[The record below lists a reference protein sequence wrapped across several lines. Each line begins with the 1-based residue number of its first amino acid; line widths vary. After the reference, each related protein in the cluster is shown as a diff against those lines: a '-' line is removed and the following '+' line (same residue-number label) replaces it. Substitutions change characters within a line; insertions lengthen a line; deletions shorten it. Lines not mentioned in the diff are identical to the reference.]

1 MIKVK
6 LKEVK
11 LREEGMTDIANEKVV
26 EKTADPFVLK
36 EQKGTT
42 LHITLN
48 RPKALNALSMGM
60 LNALQEALDPIF
72 EDNSIKALIIKGS
85 GKGFCA
91 GHDLKEMQSHREDD
105 DKGKAYFEGLFAT
118 CTKMMLTL
126 AKLPIPV
133 IAEIHGV
140 AAAAGCQL
148 VASCDLAIAEDSTI
162 FAVNGIDAGLFC
174 STPQVALSRNIPR
187 KAALEMLML
196 GERINAERALSLG
209 LLNRVVAKENLAET
223 AEHFAEKAAMRSR
236 NVIALGKQAFY
247 NQIELSLEQAYKVM
261 GETIVDN
268 LMMPDADCGMEAFI
282 EKKKPEWPSENQ

>member
-1 MIKVK
+1 
-6 LKEVK
+6 
-11 LREEGMTDIANEKVV
+11 MTD
-26 EKTADPFVLK
+26 TASATMSEVTQTAEPFLLK
-36 EQKGTT
+36 EQKGGT

-48 RPKALNALSMGM
+48 RPKTLNSLSMGM
-60 LNALQEALDPIF
+60 LNALQEAIDPIF
-72 EDNSIKALIIKGS
+72 DDHSIKALIIKGN

-91 GHDLKEMQSHREDD
+91 GHDLKEMQSHRGDA
-105 DKGKAYFEGLFAT
+105 DKGKAYFDELFDT

-126 AKLPIPV
+126 AKLPVPV

-148 VASCDLAIAEDSTI
+148 VASCDLAIAEDKTI

-196 GERINAERALSLG
+196 GERIDAERALQLG
-209 LLNRVVAKENLAET
+209 LLNRVVTKENLADT
-223 AEHFAEKAAMRSR
+223 AESFAKKAAERSR
-236 NVIALGKQAFY
+236 TVIALGKQAFY
-247 NQIELSLEQAYKVM
+247 KQVELSLEQAYKVM

-268 LMMPDADCGMEAFI
+268 LMMPDAACGMEAFI
-282 EKKKPEWPSENQ
+282 EKKKPVWPSEN

>member
-1 MIKVK
+1 
-6 LKEVK
+6 
-11 LREEGMTDIANEKVV
+11 MTDTANVAEETKA
-26 EKTADPFVLK
+26 ETPFLLK
-36 EQKGTT
+36 EQKGAT

-48 RPKALNALSMGM
+48 RPKTLNALSLDM
-60 LNALQEALDPIF
+60 LNALQEALDPITN
-72 EDNSIKALIIKGS
+72 DHTIKALIIKGS

-91 GHDLKEMQSHREDD
+91 GHDLKEMQGHRGDE
-105 DKGKAYFEGLFAT
+105 DKGKAYFDELFAT

-196 GERINAERALSLG
+196 GERIDAERALTLG
-209 LLNRVVAKENLAET
+209 LLNRVVTKETLAET
-223 AEHFAEKAAMRSR
+223 AEDFAGKAAMRSR
-236 NVIALGKQAFY
+236 TVIALGKQAFY
-247 NQIELSLEQAYKVM
+247 KQVELSLEQAYKVM

-268 LMMPDADCGMEAFI
+268 LMMPDAACGMEAFI
-282 EKKKPEWPSENQ
+282 EKKKPEWPSENNS

>member
-1 MIKVK
+1 
-6 LKEVK
+6 
-11 LREEGMTDIANEKVV
+11 MTD
-26 EKTADPFVLK
+26 TASATMSEVTQTAEPFLLK
-36 EQKGTT
+36 EQKGGT

-48 RPKALNALSMGM
+48 RPKTLNSLSMGM

-72 EDNSIKALIIKGS
+72 DDHSIKALIIKGN

-91 GHDLKEMQSHREDD
+91 GHDLKEMQSHRGDA
-105 DKGKAYFEGLFAT
+105 DKGKAYFDELFET

-126 AKLPIPV
+126 AKLPVPV

-148 VASCDLAIAEDSTI
+148 VASCDLAVAEDKTI

-196 GERINAERALSLG
+196 GERIDAERALQLG
-209 LLNRVVAKENLAET
+209 LLNRVVTKENLANT
-223 AEHFAEKAAMRSR
+223 AESFANKAAERSR
-236 NVIALGKQAFY
+236 TVIALGKQAFY
-247 NQIELSLEQAYKVM
+247 KQVELSLEQAYKAM

-268 LMMPDADCGMEAFI
+268 LMMPDAACGMEAFI
-282 EKKKPEWPSENQ
+282 EKKKPVWPSEN

>member
-1 MIKVK
+1 
-6 LKEVK
+6 
-11 LREEGMTDIANEKVV
+11 MTDTASANVAE
-26 EKTADPFVLK
+26 ETKTEPPFLLK
-36 EQKGTT
+36 AQKGAT

-48 RPKALNALSMGM
+48 RPKTLNALSMGM
-60 LNALQEALDPIF
+60 LNALQEALDPIA
-72 EDNSIKALIIKGS
+72 DDHTIKALIIKGS

-91 GHDLKEMQSHREDD
+91 GHDLKEMQSHRGDA
-105 DKGKAYFEGLFAT
+105 DKGKSYFDELFAT

-187 KAALEMLML
+187 KTALEMLML
-196 GERINAERALSLG
+196 GERIDAERALSLG
-209 LLNRVVAKENLAET
+209 LLNRVVTIETLAET
-223 AEHFAEKAAMRSR
+223 AEDFADKAAMRSR
-236 NVIALGKQAFY
+236 TVIALGKQAFY
-247 NQIELSLEQAYKVM
+247 KQVELSIEQAYKVM

-268 LMMPDADCGMEAFI
+268 LMMPDAACGMEAFI
-282 EKKKPEWPSENQ
+282 EKKKPNWPSENQ

>member
-1 MIKVK
+1 
-6 LKEVK
+6 
-11 LREEGMTDIANEKVV
+11 MTDTASANVAEETKK
-26 EKTADPFVLK
+26 ETPFLLK

-48 RPKALNALSMGM
+48 RPKTLNALSMGM
-60 LNALQEALDPIF
+60 LIALQEALDPIA
-72 EDNSIKALIIKGS
+72 DDHTIKALIIKGS

-91 GHDLKEMQSHREDD
+91 GHDLKEMQSHRGDA
-105 DKGKAYFEGLFAT
+105 DKGKSYFDELFAT

-196 GERINAERALSLG
+196 GERIDAERALSLG
-209 LLNRVVAKENLAET
+209 LLNRVVTKETLAET
-223 AEHFAEKAAMRSR
+223 AEDLADKAAMRSR
-236 NVIALGKQAFY
+236 TVIALGKQAFY
-247 NQIELSLEQAYKVM
+247 KQVELSIEQAYKVM

-268 LMMPDADCGMEAFI
+268 LMMPDAACGMEAFI
-282 EKKKPEWPSENQ
+282 EKKKPNWPSENQ

>member
-1 MIKVK
+1 
-6 LKEVK
+6 
-11 LREEGMTDIANEKVV
+11 MTD
-26 EKTADPFVLK
+26 TASATMSEVTQTAEPFLLK
-36 EQKGTT
+36 EQKGGT

-48 RPKALNALSMGM
+48 RPKTLNSLSIGM

-72 EDNSIKALIIKGS
+72 DDHSIKALIIKGN

-91 GHDLKEMQSHREDD
+91 GHDLKEMQSHRGDA
-105 DKGKAYFEGLFAT
+105 DKGKAYFDELFET

-126 AKLPIPV
+126 AKLPVPV

-148 VASCDLAIAEDSTI
+148 VASCDLAVAEDKTI

-196 GERINAERALSLG
+196 GERIDAERALQLG
-209 LLNRVVAKENLAET
+209 LLNRVVTKENLANT
-223 AEHFAEKAAMRSR
+223 AESFANKAAERSR
-236 NVIALGKQAFY
+236 TVIALGKQAFY
-247 NQIELSLEQAYKVM
+247 KQVELSLEQAYKVM

-268 LMMPDADCGMEAFI
+268 LMMPDAACGMEAFI
-282 EKKKPEWPSENQ
+282 EKKKPVWPSEN

>member
-1 MIKVK
+1 
-6 LKEVK
+6 
-11 LREEGMTDIANEKVV
+11 MTDTASANVAEETKK
-26 EKTADPFVLK
+26 ETPFLLK

-48 RPKALNALSMGM
+48 RPKTLNALSMGM
-60 LNALQEALDPIF
+60 LIALQEALDPIA
-72 EDNSIKALIIKGS
+72 DDHTIKALIIKGS

-91 GHDLKEMQSHREDD
+91 GHDLKEMQSHRGDE
-105 DKGKAYFEGLFAT
+105 DKGKSYFDELFAT

-174 STPQVALSRNIPR
+174 STPQVVLSRNIPR

-196 GERINAERALSLG
+196 GERIDAERALTLG
-209 LLNRVVAKENLAET
+209 LLNRVVTKETLAET
-223 AEHFAEKAAMRSR
+223 AEGFADKAAMRSR
-236 NVIALGKQAFY
+236 TVIALGKQAFY
-247 NQIELSLEQAYKVM
+247 KQVELSIEQAYKVM

-268 LMMPDADCGMEAFI
+268 LMMPDAACGMEAFI
-282 EKKKPEWPSENQ
+282 EKKKPEWPSENNS

>member
-1 MIKVK
+1 
-6 LKEVK
+6 
-11 LREEGMTDIANEKVV
+11 
-26 EKTADPFVLK
+26 
-36 EQKGTT
+36 
-42 LHITLN
+42 
-48 RPKALNALSMGM
+48 MGM
-60 LNALQEALDPIF
+60 LNALQEALDPIA
-72 EDNSIKALIIKGS
+72 DDHTIKALIIKGS

-91 GHDLKEMQSHREDD
+91 GHDLKEMQSHRGDA
-105 DKGKAYFEGLFAT
+105 DKGKAYFDELFAT

-196 GERINAERALSLG
+196 GERIDAERALSLG
-209 LLNRVVAKENLAET
+209 LLNRVVTKETLAET
-223 AEHFAEKAAMRSR
+223 AEDFADKAAMRSR
-236 NVIALGKQAFY
+236 TVIALGKQAFY
-247 NQIELSLEQAYKVM
+247 KQVELSIEQAYKVM

-268 LMMPDADCGMEAFI
+268 LMMPDAACGMEAFI
-282 EKKKPEWPSENQ
+282 EKKKPNWPSENQ

>member
-1 MIKVK
+1 
-6 LKEVK
+6 
-11 LREEGMTDIANEKVV
+11 MTDTASANVAEETKK
-26 EKTADPFVLK
+26 ETPFLLK

-48 RPKALNALSMGM
+48 RPKTLNALSLDM
-60 LNALQEALDPIF
+60 LNAFQEALDPIT
-72 EDNSIKALIIKGS
+72 DDHTIKALIIKGS

-91 GHDLKEMQSHREDD
+91 GHDLKEMQSHRGDD
-105 DKGKAYFEGLFAT
+105 DKGKAYFDELFAT

-196 GERINAERALSLG
+196 GERIDAERALTLG
-209 LLNRVVAKENLAET
+209 LLNRVVTKETLAET
-223 AEHFAEKAAMRSR
+223 AEDFAVKAAMRSR
-236 NVIALGKQAFY
+236 TVIALGKQAFY
-247 NQIELSLEQAYKVM
+247 KQVELSLEQAYKVM

-268 LMMPDADCGMEAFI
+268 LMMPDAACGMEAFI
-282 EKKKPEWPSENQ
+282 EKKKPNWPSENQ

>member
-1 MIKVK
+1 
-6 LKEVK
+6 
-11 LREEGMTDIANEKVV
+11 MTDTASANVAE
-26 EKTADPFVLK
+26 ETKTETPFLLK
-36 EQKGTT
+36 EQKGAT

-48 RPKALNALSMGM
+48 RPKTLNALSLGM
-60 LNALQEALDPIF
+60 LNALQEALDPIT
-72 EDNSIKALIIKGS
+72 DDHTIKALIIKGS

-91 GHDLKEMQSHREDD
+91 GHDLKEMQSHRGDE
-105 DKGKAYFEGLFAT
+105 DKGRAYFDELFAT

-196 GERINAERALSLG
+196 GERIDAERALSLG
-209 LLNRVVAKENLAET
+209 LLNRVVTKETLAET
-223 AEHFAEKAAMRSR
+223 AEDFADKAAMRSR
-236 NVIALGKQAFY
+236 TVIALGKQAFY
-247 NQIELSLEQAYKVM
+247 KQVELSLEQAYKVM

-268 LMMPDADCGMEAFI
+268 LMMPDAACGMEAFI

>member
-1 MIKVK
+1 
-6 LKEVK
+6 
-11 LREEGMTDIANEKVV
+11 MTDTASANVAEETKK
-26 EKTADPFVLK
+26 ETPFLLK

-48 RPKALNALSMGM
+48 RPKTLNALSMGM
-60 LNALQEALDPIF
+60 LNALQEALDPIA
-72 EDNSIKALIIKGS
+72 DDHTIKALIIKGS

-91 GHDLKEMQSHREDD
+91 GHDLKEMQSHRGDA
-105 DKGKAYFEGLFAT
+105 DKGKSYFDELFAT

-174 STPQVALSRNIPR
+174 STPQVALSRNVPR

-196 GERINAERALSLG
+196 GERIDAERALSLG
-209 LLNRVVAKENLAET
+209 LLNRVVTKETLAET
-223 AEHFAEKAAMRSR
+223 AEDFADKAAMRSR
-236 NVIALGKQAFY
+236 TVIALGKQAFY
-247 NQIELSLEQAYKVM
+247 KQVELSIEQAYKVM

-268 LMMPDADCGMEAFI
+268 LMMPDAACGMEAFI
-282 EKKKPEWPSENQ
+282 EKKKPNWPSENQ

>member
-1 MIKVK
+1 
-6 LKEVK
+6 
-11 LREEGMTDIANEKVV
+11 MTDTASANVAEETKK
-26 EKTADPFVLK
+26 ETPFLLK

-48 RPKALNALSMGM
+48 RPKTLNALSMGM
-60 LNALQEALDPIF
+60 LNALQEALDPIA
-72 EDNSIKALIIKGS
+72 DDHTIKALIIKGS

-91 GHDLKEMQSHREDD
+91 GHDLKEMQSHRGDA
-105 DKGKAYFEGLFAT
+105 DKGKSYFDELFAT

-196 GERINAERALSLG
+196 GERIDAERALSLG
-209 LLNRVVAKENLAET
+209 LLNRVVTKETLAET
-223 AEHFAEKAAMRSR
+223 AEDFADKAAMRSR
-236 NVIALGKQAFY
+236 TVIALGKQAFY
-247 NQIELSLEQAYKVM
+247 KQVELSIEQAYKVM

-268 LMMPDADCGMEAFI
+268 LMMPDAACGMEAFI
-282 EKKKPEWPSENQ
+282 EKKKPNWPSENQ

>member
-1 MIKVK
+1 
-6 LKEVK
+6 
-11 LREEGMTDIANEKVV
+11 MTDTASANVAEETKK
-26 EKTADPFVLK
+26 ETPFLLK

-48 RPKALNALSMGM
+48 RPKTLNALSMGM
-60 LNALQEALDPIF
+60 LIALQEALDPIA
-72 EDNSIKALIIKGS
+72 DDHTIKALIIKGS

-91 GHDLKEMQSHREDD
+91 GHDLKEMQSHRGDA
-105 DKGKAYFEGLFAT
+105 DKGKSYFDELFAT

-196 GERINAERALSLG
+196 GERIDAERALSLG
-209 LLNRVVAKENLAET
+209 LLNRVVTKETLAET
-223 AEHFAEKAAMRSR
+223 AEDFADKAAMRSR
-236 NVIALGKQAFY
+236 TVIALGKQAFY
-247 NQIELSLEQAYKVM
+247 KQVELSIEQAYKVM

-268 LMMPDADCGMEAFI
+268 LMMPDAACGMEAFI
-282 EKKKPEWPSENQ
+282 EKKKPNWPSENQ

>member
-1 MIKVK
+1 
-6 LKEVK
+6 
-11 LREEGMTDIANEKVV
+11 MTDTASANVAE
-26 EKTADPFVLK
+26 ETKTETPFLLK

-48 RPKALNALSMGM
+48 RPKTLNALSMGM
-60 LNALQEALDPIF
+60 LNALQEALDPIA
-72 EDNSIKALIIKGS
+72 DDHTIKALIIKGS

-91 GHDLKEMQSHREDD
+91 GHDLKEMQSHRGDA
-105 DKGKAYFEGLFAT
+105 DKGKSYFDELFAT
-118 CTKMMLTL
+118 CSKMMLTL

-174 STPQVALSRNIPR
+174 STPQVALSRNVPR

-196 GERINAERALSLG
+196 GERIDAERALCLG
-209 LLNRVVAKENLAET
+209 LLNRVVTKETLAET
-223 AEHFAEKAAMRSR
+223 AEDFADKAAMRSR
-236 NVIALGKQAFY
+236 TVIALGKQAFY
-247 NQIELSLEQAYKVM
+247 KQVELSIEQAYKVM

-268 LMMPDADCGMEAFI
+268 LMMPDAACGMEAFI
-282 EKKKPEWPSENQ
+282 EKKKPNWPSEN

>member
-1 MIKVK
+1 
-6 LKEVK
+6 
-11 LREEGMTDIANEKVV
+11 MTDTASANVAEETKK
-26 EKTADPFVLK
+26 ETPFLLK

-48 RPKALNALSMGM
+48 RPKTLNALSMGM
-60 LNALQEALDPIF
+60 LIALQEALDPIA
-72 EDNSIKALIIKGS
+72 DDHTIKALIIKGS

-91 GHDLKEMQSHREDD
+91 GHDLKEMQSHRGDA
-105 DKGKAYFEGLFAT
+105 DKGKSYFDELFAT

-196 GERINAERALSLG
+196 GERIDAERALTLG
-209 LLNRVVAKENLAET
+209 LLNRVVTKETLAET
-223 AEHFAEKAAMRSR
+223 AEDFAGKAAMRSR
-236 NVIALGKQAFY
+236 TVIALGKQAFY
-247 NQIELSLEQAYKVM
+247 KQVELSLEQAYKVM

-268 LMMPDADCGMEAFI
+268 LMMPDAACGMEAFI
-282 EKKKPEWPSENQ
+282 EKKKPEWPSENNS

>member
-1 MIKVK
+1 
-6 LKEVK
+6 
-11 LREEGMTDIANEKVV
+11 MTDTASANVAE
-26 EKTADPFVLK
+26 ETKTETPFLLK

-48 RPKALNALSMGM
+48 RPKTLNALSMGM
-60 LNALQEALDPIF
+60 LIALQEALDPIA
-72 EDNSIKALIIKGS
+72 DDRAIKALIIKGS

-91 GHDLKEMQSHREDD
+91 GHDLKEMQSHRGDA
-105 DKGKAYFEGLFAT
+105 DKGKSYFDELFAS

-196 GERINAERALSLG
+196 GERIDAERALSLG
-209 LLNRVVAKENLAET
+209 LLNRVVTKETLAET
-223 AEHFAEKAAMRSR
+223 AEDFADKAAMRSR
-236 NVIALGKQAFY
+236 TVIALGKQAFY
-247 NQIELSLEQAYKVM
+247 KQVELSIEQAYKVM
-261 GETIVDN
+261 SETIVDN
-268 LMMPDADCGMEAFI
+268 LMMPDAACGMEAFI
-282 EKKKPEWPSENQ
+282 EKKKPNWPSENQ

>member
-1 MIKVK
+1 
-6 LKEVK
+6 
-11 LREEGMTDIANEKVV
+11 MTDTASANVAEETKK
-26 EKTADPFVLK
+26 ETPFLLK
-36 EQKGTT
+36 EQKRTT

-48 RPKALNALSMGM
+48 RPKTLNALSMGM
-60 LNALQEALDPIF
+60 LIALQEALDPIA
-72 EDNSIKALIIKGS
+72 DDYTIKALIIKGS

-91 GHDLKEMQSHREDD
+91 GHDLKEMQSHRGDE
-105 DKGKAYFEGLFAT
+105 DKGKAYFDELFAT

-174 STPQVALSRNIPR
+174 STPQVVLSRNIPR

-196 GERINAERALSLG
+196 GERIDAERALTLG
-209 LLNRVVAKENLAET
+209 LLNRVVTKETLAET
-223 AEHFAEKAAMRSR
+223 AEGFADKAAMRSR
-236 NVIALGKQAFY
+236 TVIALGKQAFY
-247 NQIELSLEQAYKVM
+247 KQVELSIEQAYKVM

-268 LMMPDADCGMEAFI
+268 LMMPDAACGMEAFI
-282 EKKKPEWPSENQ
+282 EKKKPEWPSENNS

>member
-1 MIKVK
+1 
-6 LKEVK
+6 
-11 LREEGMTDIANEKVV
+11 MTDTASANVAE
-26 EKTADPFVLK
+26 ETKTETPFLLK
-36 EQKGTT
+36 AQKGAT
-42 LHITLN
+42 LHITLD
-48 RPKALNALSMGM
+48 RPKTLNALSMGM
-60 LNALQEALDPIF
+60 LNALQEALDPIA
-72 EDNSIKALIIKGS
+72 DDHTIKALIIKGS

-91 GHDLKEMQSHREDD
+91 GHDLKEMQSHRGDA
-105 DKGKAYFEGLFAT
+105 DKGKAYFDELFAT

-196 GERINAERALSLG
+196 GERIDAERALSLG
-209 LLNRVVAKENLAET
+209 LLNRVVTKETLAET
-223 AEHFAEKAAMRSR
+223 AEDFADKAAMRSR
-236 NVIALGKQAFY
+236 TVIALGKQAFY
-247 NQIELSLEQAYKVM
+247 KQVELSIEQAYKVM

-268 LMMPDADCGMEAFI
+268 LMMPDAACGMEAFI
-282 EKKKPEWPSENQ
+282 EKKKPNWPSENQ